1 MASAEPA
8 AQAVFSS
15 TNESGGTVTHMK
27 KQLAIIM
34 VLLMTIFIGFGIII
48 PVLPDAVTGSGADSF
63 HLGMLLSV
71 YSLASFLMSPVWGGL
86 SDRIGRRPLIMT
98 GALGFSVSFFLF
110 GIAGDNLVLMY
121 VSRILG
127 GLFSG
132 ATTACAVAYVADI
145 TTEENRTKGMG
156 LVGMSIGLGFIFGP
170 AFGGLLSHFGLQVPF
185 FASSVLALATFALA
199 FFMLPESL
207 TVEMRSKS
215 REAKASRWSAFVGSL
230 KYLYVLSFFVSF
242 TLAGLEA
249 TLLLFERDQIGA
261 TPTQLGIMFAVS
273 GVVGALIQ
281 GGVARRLVKKGQESR
296 VIGIG
301 LLLSA
306 LGFVLILF
314 SSSLLTA
321 SIYLSVFAAGNALI
335 RPCVTSLITQKTK
348 VGQGVASGLSSSM
361 DSLGRITGPLLGA
374 GIYDYNHSV
383 PFVTGAVLS
392 IAALYLLY
400 RFIVADRADTRTA
413 GQPV

>member
-1 MASAEPA
+1 
-8 AQAVFSS
+8 
-15 TNESGGTVTHMK
+15 MK
-27 KQLAIIM
+27 KQLAIIA

-48 PVLPDAVTGSGADSF
+48 PVLPDAITGSGASSF

-71 YSLASFLMSPVWGGL
+71 YSLASFLMSPVWGSV
-86 SDRIGRRPLIMT
+86 SDRIGRRPIIMIGT
-98 GALGFSVSFFLF
+98 LGFSVSFFLF
-110 GIAGDNLVLMY
+110 GIAGDNLLLMY
-121 VSRILG
+121 LSRILG

-132 ATTACAVAYVADI
+132 AATACAVAYVADI
-145 TTEENRTKGMG
+145 TTEETRTKGMG

-170 AFGGLLSHFGLQVPF
+170 AFGGILSRWGYQVPF
-185 FASSVLALATFALA
+185 FTSSIIALGTFIFAVS
-199 FFMLPESL
+199 MLPESL
-207 TVEMRSKS
+207 SEEKRRQSQ
-215 REAKASRWSAFVGSL
+215 EAKPSRWSAFVGSV

-249 TLLLFERDQIGA
+249 TLLLFEKDKIGA
-261 TPTQLGIMFAVS
+261 TSFQLGMMFAVS

-281 GGVARRLVKKGQESR
+281 GGVVRRFIKRGDETR

-301 LLLSA
+301 LVLSA
-306 LGFVLILF
+306 IGFVLILF
-314 SSSLLTA
+314 SSNMATA

-374 GIYDYNHSV
+374 GIYQYSQQL
-383 PFVTGAVLS
+383 PFYIGAVLS
-392 IAALYLLY
+392 LAALYLLY
-400 RFIVADRADTRTA
+400 RFTA
-413 GQPV
+413 IDKSSLTKLSN

>member
-1 MASAEPA
+1 
-8 AQAVFSS
+8 
-15 TNESGGTVTHMK
+15 MK

-48 PVLPDAVTGSGADSF
+48 PVLPDAVTGSGRDSF

-71 YSLASFLMSPVWGGL
+71 YSLASFLMSPIWGAL
-86 SDRIGRRPLIMT
+86 SDRIGRRPLIMIGT
-98 GALGFSVSFFLF
+98 LGFSVSFFVF
-110 GIAGDNLVLMY
+110 GIAGDNLLLMY

-132 ATTACAVAYVADI
+132 AATACAVAYVADI
-145 TTEENRTKGMG
+145 TSEENRTKGMG

-170 AFGGLLSHFGLQVPF
+170 AVGGLLSHFGTEVPF
-185 FASSVLALATFALA
+185 FVSSALALATFVFAL
-199 FFMLPESL
+199 FMLPESL
-207 TVEMRSKS
+207 TPEKRRLPK
-215 REAKASRWSAFVGSL
+215 EAKVSRWAAFVGSL

-242 TLAGLEA
+242 SLAGLEA
-249 TLLLFERDQIGA
+249 TLLLFEGDKIGA
-261 TPTQLGIMFAVS
+261 DATQLGIMFAVS

-281 GGVARRLVKKGQESR
+281 GGVVRRLIKKGQEAR

-301 LLLSA
+301 LVLSA
-306 LGFVLILF
+306 IGFVLILF
-314 SSSLLTA
+314 SSNLLTA

-374 GIYDYNHSV
+374 GIYDYSQSM
-383 PFVTGAVLS
+383 PFLIG
-392 IAALYLLY
+392 AALSVGAIYLLA
-400 RFIVADRADTRTA
+400 RFIAVDREDMRKASHPA
-413 GQPV
+413 V

>member
-1 MASAEPA
+1 M
-8 AQAVFSS
+8 
-15 TNESGGTVTHMK
+15 N

-48 PVLPDAVTGSGADSF
+48 PVLPDAIAGSGASSF
-63 HLGMLLSV
+63 HLGMLLSI
-71 YSLASFLMSPVWGGL
+71 YSLASFLMSPVWGSL
-86 SDRIGRRPLIMT
+86 SDRIGRRPLIILGT
-98 GALGFSVSFFLF
+98 LGFSVSFFIF
-110 GIAGDNLVLMY
+110 GIAGDNLFLMY
-121 VSRILG
+121 ASRILG

-132 ATTACAVAYVADI
+132 AATACAVAYVADI

-170 AFGGLLSHFGLQVPF
+170 AVGGILSHWGYQVPF
-185 FASSVLALATFALA
+185 YAASGLAFITFLFALA
-199 FFMLPESL
+199 MLPESL
-207 TVEMRSKS
+207 SKEK
-215 REAKASRWSAFVGSL
+215 RHQPQGAKPSRWTAFIGSV

-249 TLLLFERDQIGA
+249 TLLLFEKDQIGA
-261 TPTQLGIMFAVS
+261 TSFQLGIMFAVS

-281 GGVARRLVKKGQESR
+281 GGVVRRFIKRGDEAK

-301 LLLSA
+301 LILSA
-306 LGFVLILF
+306 IGFVLILF

-348 VGQGVASGLSSSM
+348 AGQGVASGLSSSM
-361 DSLGRITGPLLGA
+361 DSLGRIVGPLLGA
-374 GIYDYNHSV
+374 GIYQYSHQM
-383 PFVTGAVLS
+383 PFYMGAILS
-392 IAALYLLY
+392 LAALYLLY
-400 RFIVADRADTRTA
+400 KFMVLDRSHPSSPLQQV
-413 GQPV
+413 QPR

>member
-1 MASAEPA
+1 M
-8 AQAVFSS
+8 S
-15 TNESGGTVTHMK
+15 TKVSGGNTRAMK

-48 PVLPDAVTGSGADSF
+48 PVLPDAITGTGASSF

-71 YSLASFLMSPVWGGL
+71 YSLASFLMSPVWGAL
-86 SDRIGRRPLIMT
+86 SDRIGRRPLIMLGT
-98 GALGFSVSFFLF
+98 LGFSISFFLF
-110 GIAGDNLVLMY
+110 GIAGDNLLLMY
-121 VSRILG
+121 GSRILG

-132 ATTACAVAYVADI
+132 AATACAVAYVADI

-170 AFGGLLSHFGLQVPF
+170 AVGGILSQWGYQVPF
-185 FASSVLALATFALA
+185 YAASALSLATFVFA
-199 FFMLPESL
+199 FVMLPESL
-207 TVEMRSKS
+207 SEEKRGKPKEDK
-215 REAKASRWSAFVGSL
+215 RSRWTAFVGSV

-249 TLLLFERDQIGA
+249 TLLLFEKDKIGA
-261 TPTQLGIMFAVS
+261 TPLQLGIMFAVS

-281 GGVARRLVKKGQESR
+281 GGVVRRYIKKGDEPR

-301 LLLSA
+301 LILSA
-306 LGFVLILF
+306 IGFVLILL
-314 SSSLLTA
+314 SSSLFTA
-321 SIYLSVFAAGNALI
+321 SVYLSVFAAGNALI

-348 VGQGVASGLSSSM
+348 AGQGVASGLSSSM

-374 GIYDYNHSV
+374 GIYQYSYQL
-383 PFVTGAVLS
+383 PFYLGAILS
-392 IAALYLLY
+392 LAALYLLY
-400 RFIVADRADTRTA
+400 RFITFDRDKHPLSPQT
-413 GQPV
+413 

>member
-1 MASAEPA
+1 
-8 AQAVFSS
+8 
-15 TNESGGTVTHMK
+15 MK

-34 VLLMTIFIGFGIII
+34 VLLMTIFVGFGIII
-48 PVLPDAVTGSGADSF
+48 PVLPDAIAGSGASSF
-63 HLGMLLSV
+63 HLGMLLSI
-71 YSLASFLMSPVWGGL
+71 YSLASFLMSPVWGGI
-86 SDRIGRRPLIMT
+86 SDRVGRRPLIMIGT
-98 GALGFSVSFFLF
+98 LGFSVSFFLF
-110 GIAGDNLVLMY
+110 GIAGDNLLLMY
-121 VSRILG
+121 ASRILG

-132 ATTACAVAYVADI
+132 AATACAVAYVADI

-170 AFGGLLSHFGLQVPF
+170 AVGGILSQWGYQVPF
-185 FASSVLALATFALA
+185 FASAILALATFVFAL
-199 FFMLPESL
+199 FMLPESL
-207 TVEMRSKS
+207 SVEKRRKPQA
-215 REAKASRWSAFVGSL
+215 EKQSRWSAFVGSL

-249 TLLLFERDQIGA
+249 TLLLFEKDKIGA
-261 TPTQLGIMFAVS
+261 SSLDLGIMFAVS

-281 GGVARRLVKKGQESR
+281 GGVVRRFIKRGDEAR

-301 LLLSA
+301 LVLSA

-314 SSSLLTA
+314 STNLVNA
-321 SIYLSVFAAGNALI
+321 SIYLSVFGAGNALI

-374 GIYDYNHSV
+374 GIYQYSMQL
-383 PFVTGAVLS
+383 PFYSGAILS
-392 IAALYLLY
+392 LAALYLLY
-400 RFIVADRADTRTA
+400 KFMAADRDAANLAQRGT
-413 GQPV
+413 